1 MSSKRSRNHAFLV
14 EEQKATK
21 NYIRNN
27 YEIMGFK
34 QPANRI
40 VVSKYYPSPLEG
52 APTAWHYKGT
62 IARGKEYR
70 QLRKVDP
77 NFYTYAGK
85 VGK

>member
-1 MSSKRSRNHAFLV
+1 MSSRRSRNHAFLV

-21 NYIRNN
+21 NYIRNH

-34 QPANRI
+34 PANRI
-40 VVSKYYPSPLEG
+40 VVSKYYPSSLKGPHS
-52 APTAWHYKGT
+52 WRYKGT

-77 NFYTYAGK
+77 NFYTY
-85 VGK
+85 VGRVNK